1 MYRLFCNNKTL
12 ECINFFEQ
20 CIDVETDESLYSSQV
35 FENTLDKIKKWLE
48 EGDENLV
55 IDDVENKIL
64 SAVIKKI
71 FRFAPAAG
79 GVVVVDNSVVAIERN
94 GIPDLPKGHIERG
107 ESPDAA
113 ALREVSEET
122 AISNLTIIRQ
132 LPSTHHCYMLNGQ
145 WTLKQTSWFL
155 MKTNNDFKPKPQT
168 EEGITK
174 VFLLNKDNVNDF
186 LEKTFVSLKIT
197 LGEEIL
203 KIINS

>member
-48 EGDENLV
+48 DGDENLV

-132 LPSTHHCYMLNGQ
+132 LPSTFHCYLLDRQ
-145 WTLKQTSWFL
+145 WTLKQTSWFM
-155 MKTNNDFKPKPQT
+155 MKTDNGFKPKPQT
-168 EEGITK
+168 EEGISK

>member
-55 IDDVENKIL
+55 IDDVENNIL

-132 LPSTHHCYMLNGQ
+132 LPSTFHCYLLDGQ
-145 WTLKQTSWFL
+145 WTLKQTSWFM
-155 MKTNNDFKPKPQT
+155 MKTDNGFKSKPQT
-168 EEGITK
+168 EEGISK
-174 VFLLNKDNVNDF
+174 VFLLNKGNVNDF